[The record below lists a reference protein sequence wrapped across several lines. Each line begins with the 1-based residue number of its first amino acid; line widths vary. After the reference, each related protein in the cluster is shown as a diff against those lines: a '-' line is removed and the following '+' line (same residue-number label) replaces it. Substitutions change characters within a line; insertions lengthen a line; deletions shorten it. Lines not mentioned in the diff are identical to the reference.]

1 MPIASP
7 RPAPIA
13 IASQPATASPG
24 ASQLSTSYGVGFYG
38 LNTYGIAASTT
49 MATAGAGGPVAVPN
63 SSSPALYGVSSYGQN
78 PYGTIPISAPMATPV
93 SQ

>member
-1 MPIASP
+1 M
-7 RPAPIA
+7 
-13 IASQPATASPG
+13 QPATASPG

-38 LNTYGIAASTT
+38 LNTYGTAASVT
-49 MATAGAGGPVAVPN
+49 MATAGAGGPIAAPGGTL
-63 SSSPALYGVSSYGQN
+63 PATYGASSYGQN